1 MNITI
6 VMSVSFKSI
15 NHMDLRAVAKEP
27 LKKKKG
33 GFVIQQ
39 IGTHRIGRKT
49 IPYQEIYVN

>member
-1 MNITI
+1 MSITI